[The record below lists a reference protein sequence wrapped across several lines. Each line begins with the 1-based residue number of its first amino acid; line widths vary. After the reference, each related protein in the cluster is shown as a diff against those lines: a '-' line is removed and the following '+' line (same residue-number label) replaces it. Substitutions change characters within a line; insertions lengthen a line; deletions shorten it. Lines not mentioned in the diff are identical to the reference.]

1 MKENYAL
8 NSFDILFNERVEQAP
23 FHWWHPKGSTCFLQK
38 VAWNS
43 SPTLVGVDINFL
55 RTGAQVSVIAIH
67 DLIQPVTTNEIDAT
81 TTNIDDRG
89 VNNANC
95 VRVWAN
101 STGLDSLLAS

>member
-1 MKENYAL
+1 MSEQNKL
-8 NSFDILFNERVEQAP
+8 HFIDDIQREVHAFYKKLL
-23 FHWWHPKGSTCFLQK
+23 GS
-38 VAWNS
+38 S

-101 STGLDSLLAS
+101 STGLNSLAS